1 MGPDCEG
8 SACPQHRDPEL
19 SSGVLAALHGAK
31 LSLGVPVESLQWQEE
46 ASGFQFLE

>member
-8 SACPQHRDPEL
+8 SACRHHRDQEL
-19 SSGVLAALHGAK
+19 SSWVLAALRRAK
-31 LSLGVPVESLQWQEE
+31 LVVGVRVESLQRLEE